1 MQRVHSCKE
10 KRVKRPIGRKTVIG
24 TAIAVIVAGLF
35 FGMRLMGDASQGNAP
50 DGVPEK
56 SRGVPV
62 VVSELC
68 STVFKEEAKVS
79 GSVAAVRSALVSA
92 RVPGTIDEI
101 YVDEGDV
108 VSAGATRLFQTDD
121 VKLKRGVE
129 IAEHQVKVAMATVS
143 ARRATV
149 ARAEANVEKIQMDL
163 ERYQRLHEQGAIT
176 QNALEMQE
184 TLMKSAA
191 AELAEARAGL
201 ELARTQ
207 EKQARSNL
215 AISEKDL
222 SDALVVAPISGT
234 VSRRMLEPGEMAS
247 PGTPV
252 VRIDDLSLVEISAFL
267 PENLYARV
275 LPEKT
280 RLSAVVQSVRIE
292 DTPVAVKNP
301 VIHTKLRTFEIQAR
315 LQDPPKGVVPGAMAE
330 VTVLLQERRGLG
342 APREAVL
349 QRRQGPV
356 IFTVA
361 DGCARMLPVQTGLE
375 TNGWVEITG
384 EGIDEGMPVVRM
396 GQEQLNDG
404 AAVSIVRE
412 GTE

>member
-1 MQRVHSCKE
+1 M
-10 KRVKRPIGRKTVIG
+10 PIGRKAVIG
-24 TAIAVIVAGLF
+24 TAIAVIVAGIF
-35 FGMRLMGDASQGNAP
+35 FGMRLMGDASPETAP
-50 DGVPEK
+50 DAIAEE

-62 VVSELC
+62 VVSALRNM
-68 STVFKEEAKVS
+68 VFREQANVS

-92 RVPGTIDEI
+92 RIPGIIDDI

-108 VSAGATRLFQTDD
+108 VTAGATRLFQTDD

-129 IAEHQVKVAMATVS
+129 IAEHQVNVAMANVS

-149 ARAEANVEKIQMDL
+149 ARVEANVEKIRLDL
-163 ERYQRLHEQGAIT
+163 ERYQRLHEQGAVT
-176 QNALEMQE
+176 QNTLEMQE
-184 TLMKSAA
+184 TLMKSAT

-215 AISEKDL
+215 AISLKDL

-234 VSRRMLEPGEMAS
+234 VSRRMREPGEMAS

-252 VRIDDLSLVEISAFL
+252 IRIDDLSLVEISAFL

-292 DTPVAVKNP
+292 ETPISVKNP
-301 VIHTKLRTFEIQAR
+301 VIHTKLRTFEIKAR
-315 LQDPPKGVVPGAMAE
+315 LQDPPKGVVPGAMAD
-330 VTVLLQERRGLG
+330 VTVLLQERQGLG

-356 IFTVA
+356 IFTVVN
-361 DGCARMLPVQTGLE
+361 GRARMLPIQTGLE

-384 EGIDEGMPVVRM
+384 DGIAEGMPVVRM
-396 GQEQLNDG
+396 GQGQLNGG
-404 AAVSIVRE
+404 AAVRTVRE
-412 GTE
+412 EAE

>member
-1 MQRVHSCKE
+1 V
-10 KRVKRPIGRKTVIG
+10 VI
-24 TAIAVIVAGLF
+24 
-35 FGMRLMGDASQGNAP
+35 
-50 DGVPEK
+50 
-56 SRGVPV
+56 
-62 VVSELC
+62 SELR
-68 STVFKEEAKVS
+68 STLFKEEATVS

-92 RVPGTIDEI
+92 RIPGTIDEI

-108 VSAGATRLFQTDD
+108 VTAGASRLFQTDD
-121 VKLKRGVE
+121 VKLKRGAE

-143 ARRATV
+143 ASRATV
-149 ARAEANVEKIQMDL
+149 ARVEANVEKIRMDL
-163 ERYQRLHEQGAIT
+163 KRYQRLHEQGAIT
-176 QNALEMQE
+176 QNALEIQE
-184 TLMKSAA
+184 TRMKSAT
-191 AELAEARAGL
+191 AELAEAKAGL

-207 EKQARSNL
+207 EMQARSNL
-215 AISEKDL
+215 AISVKDL

-252 VRIDDLSLVEISAFL
+252 IRIDDLSLVEISAFL

-292 DTPVAVKNP
+292 EAPVAVKNP
-301 VIHTKLRTFEIQAR
+301 VIHAKLRSFEIQAR
-315 LQDPPKGVVPGAMAE
+315 LQDPPKGVVPGAMAD
-330 VTVLLQERRGLG
+330 VTVLLQERQGLG

-361 DGCARMLPVQTGLE
+361 DGRARMLPVQTGLE
-375 TNGWVEITG
+375 TNGWIEITG
-384 EGIDEGMPVVRM
+384 EGIAEGMPVVRM

-404 AAVSIVRE
+404 AAVRMVRE
-412 GTE
+412 GGE

>member
-1 MQRVHSCKE
+1 M
-10 KRVKRPIGRKTVIG
+10 PIGRKTVIG
-24 TAIAVIVAGLF
+24 TALAMIVAGLF
-35 FGMRLMGDASQGNAP
+35 FGMRLMGDASQESP
-50 DGVPEK
+50 RDGVLEK
-56 SRGVPV
+56 NRGVPV
-62 VVSELC
+62 VISELR
-68 STVFKEEAKVS
+68 STLFKEEATVS

-92 RVPGTIDEI
+92 RIPGTIDEI

-108 VSAGATRLFQTDD
+108 VTAGASRLFQTDD
-121 VKLKRGVE
+121 VKLKRGAE

-149 ARAEANVEKIQMDL
+149 ARVEANVEKIRMDL
-163 ERYQRLHEQGAIT
+163 KRYQRLHEQGAIT
-176 QNALEMQE
+176 QNALEIQE
-184 TLMKSAA
+184 TRMKSAT
-191 AELAEARAGL
+191 AELAEAKAGL

-207 EKQARSNL
+207 EMQARSNL
-215 AISEKDL
+215 AISVKDL

-252 VRIDDLSLVEISAFL
+252 IRIDDLSLVEISAFL

-292 DTPVAVKNP
+292 EAPVAVKNP
-301 VIHTKLRTFEIQAR
+301 VIHAKLRSFEIQAR
-315 LQDPPKGVVPGAMAE
+315 LQDPPKGVVPGAMAD
-330 VTVLLQERRGLG
+330 VTVLLQERQGLG

-361 DGCARMLPVQTGLE
+361 DGRARMLPVQTGLE
-375 TNGWVEITG
+375 TNGWIEITG
-384 EGIDEGMPVVRM
+384 EEIAEGMPVVRM

-404 AAVSIVRE
+404 AAVRMVRE
-412 GTE
+412 GGE